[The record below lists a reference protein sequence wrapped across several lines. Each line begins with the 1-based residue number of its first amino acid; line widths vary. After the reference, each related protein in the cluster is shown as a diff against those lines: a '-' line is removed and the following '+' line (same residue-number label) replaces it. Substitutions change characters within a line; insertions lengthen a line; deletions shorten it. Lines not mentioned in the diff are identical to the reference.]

1 MALSLWILS
10 DKGVSASTQ
19 RLLEVASARGH
30 TATCVSPADVCFTL
44 GSTEAPVL
52 DSVPDVALARMGGG
66 TPRAAFDVLF
76 ALEALAVPVVS
87 PAAALLVARDK
98 ALSALALR
106 AHGVPTPLSAWV
118 APSHVDDALRVVPGP
133 PFVLKVPAGH
143 QGKGVS
149 LVHSLGALRDEA
161 RELAALAPR
170 ILVQEYLPAGSRDLR
185 IVVVGGE
192 AVAAM
197 QRTASAGD
205 FRTNLHVRGSA
216 AAVTPSVDLST
227 LAVRAAAALGLDV
240 AGVDIVET
248 ASGPTVLEV
257 NASPGL
263 MGITSATGVDVAD
276 SILAA
281 VEARARGLRSPPT
294 DEVDERDGVR
304 A

>member
-1 MALSLWILS
+1 MALSLFILS
-10 DKGVSASTQ
+10 DKGVSASTR
-19 RLLEVASARGH
+19 RLLEVAKARGH
-30 TATCVSPADVCFTL
+30 TATCVAPAELCFTL

-52 DSVPDVALARMGGG
+52 DSAPDVVLARMGGG
-66 TPRAAFDVLF
+66 TPRSAFDVLF

-87 PAAALLVARDK
+87 PVAALLVARDK
-98 ALSALALR
+98 ALSALLLR
-106 AHGVPTPLSAWV
+106 AHGVPSPLSAWV
-118 APSHVDDALRVVPGP
+118 APSNLDDALRELPGP
-133 PFVLKVPAGH
+133 PFILKVPAGH
-143 QGKGVS
+143 QGSGVS
-149 LVHSLGALRDEA
+149 LVHSLGAVRHEV
-161 RELAALAPR
+161 RELAALAPP

-197 QRTASAGD
+197 RRTASAAD
-205 FRTNLHVRGSA
+205 FRTNLHLGGSA
-216 AAVTPSVDLST
+216 AVATPSVELSA
-227 LAVRAAAALGLDV
+227 LAIRAAAALGLDV

-263 MGITSATGVDVAD
+263 MGIEAATGVDVAA

-281 VEARARGLRSPPT
+281 VEARALDRSSPAT
-294 DEVDERDGVR
+294 NEVHERDGVR